1 MLISVCIASYNRA
14 ALLRETVESVLKQG
28 DPCCEIVITD
38 DSSDAQV
45 QQLVAAEW
53 NSTPAVRYYRNEVRL
68 GYPKNFNRGMEQSS
82 GQWIVTLADDDYL
95 LPGALA
101 VVRAAAKILHG
112 PGLIFP
118 GLPQPSDR
126 EACGIRYRHHPP
138 GSALGHLQG
147 KAPSSVFFSR
157 ELFRRWG
164 GYDDC
169 YLASDEELW
178 ARYMQ
183 DCSSI
188 EVTSH
193 ALAHY
198 RLHDRNLGLDYLN
211 RCDNLARYDAVS
223 GRLTGYAGLAGAER
237 DAFIVARRKTA
248 IRFGISRGLQ
258 LHNADLIRRYAKW
271 MCAISPRHCTPY
283 RLMVHAPRT
292 AAAAYVVYR
301 WARKRF
307 GLRPLFS

>member
-1 MLISVCIASYNRA
+1 
-14 ALLRETVESVLKQG
+14 VESVLKQD
-28 DPCCEIVITD
+28 DPGFEIIITD

-53 NSTPAVRYYRNEVRL
+53 NSVPAVRYYRNEQRL
-68 GYPKNFNRGMEQSS
+68 GYPRNFNRGIAESI
-82 GQWIVTLADDDYL
+82 GQWVVTLADDDYL

-101 VVRAAAKILHG
+101 VVQALAKILVG

-118 GLPQPSDR
+118 GPAQPSDR
-126 EACGIRYRHHPP
+126 EVCGIRYRHHLP
-138 GSALGHLQG
+138 GSALGPLQG
-147 KAPSSVFFSR
+147 KAPSTVFFSR
-157 ELFRRWG
+157 QLFQRWG
-164 GYDDC
+164 GYDDR

-178 ARYMQ
+178 VRYARTSP
-183 DCSSI
+183 CI

-193 ALAHY
+193 RLAHY
-198 RLHDRNLGLDYLN
+198 RLHDRNLGLDYLK
-211 RCDNLARYDAVS
+211 RFDNLTLHDAVS
-223 GRLTGYAGLAGAER
+223 DRLAAYAGLAGAER
-237 DAFIVARRKTA
+237 DAFVLARRTTA

-258 LHNADLIRRYAKW
+258 LHHADLIRRYAKL
-271 MCAISPRHCTPY
+271 MCATRPC
-283 RLMVHAPRT
+283 RLYTLMAHAPRT